1 MKNTSERSGVGCR
14 KVAGGT
20 KKNAM
25 KKFEKRIRTC
35 KNSENKGESMSKNR
49 TRLTEPSSV
58 FRFYQGKN
66 RTITY
71 LCEPV

>member
-1 MKNTSERSGVGCR
+1 MQKSCGRNE
-14 KVAGGT
+14 
-20 KKNAM
+20 KNAM
-25 KKFEKRIRTC
+25 RKFEKRIRTC
-35 KNSENKGESMSKNR
+35 KNSENKGDSMSKNR
-49 TRLTEPSSV
+49 TGLTEPSSV